1 MGRRIAH
8 GRLLLPRRALGAGLD
23 DRSTDVRFP
32 RVDVG
37 GRRYARGMSTVHLLR
52 FDSPVGRIELLGDD
66 EAITSLS
73 IERDGA
79 LPHDGLPE
87 QPNPLLERA
96 RAQLS
101 EYFAGERTDFD
112 LPVRPLGGTDFQRA
126 VWSELAR
133 LQWGEA
139 TSYGALAAAVGR
151 PGSARAIG
159 GAVGANPVPIIIGCH
174 RVLASD
180 GRITGYSGGDG
191 IPTKLWLL
199 GHEQIGFA
207 A

>member
-1 MGRRIAH
+1 MTNVFLT
-8 GRLLLPRRALGAGLD
+8 RL
-23 DRSTDVRFP
+23 
-32 RVDVG
+32 
-37 GRRYARGMSTVHLLR
+37 
-52 FDSPVGRIELLGDD
+52 DSPIGRIELVGDD
-66 EAITSLS
+66 DALTGVT

-79 LPHDGLPE
+79 LPHDGEPDRSNAVLDDARS
-87 QPNPLLERA
+87 QLL
-96 RAQLS
+96 
-101 EYFAGERTDFD
+101 EYFAGARTDFD
-112 LPVRPLGGTDFQRA
+112 VPVRLSGTAFQQA
-126 VWSELAR
+126 VWAELER

-139 TSYGALAAAVGR
+139 ISYGALATAVGK

-159 GAVGANPVPIIIGCH
+159 GAVGANPVPIIVGCH

-199 GHEQIGFA
+199 GHERIGFA

>member
-1 MGRRIAH
+1 MTNVFLI
-8 GRLLLPRRALGAGLD
+8 RLE
-23 DRSTDVRFP
+23 
-32 RVDVG
+32 
-37 GRRYARGMSTVHLLR
+37 
-52 FDSPVGRIELLGDD
+52 SPIGRIELLGDD
-66 EAITSLS
+66 IAVTGLS

-79 LPHDGLPE
+79 LPHDDEPE
-87 QPNPLLERA
+87 HSNPLLEAA
-96 RAQLS
+96 RVQLL
-101 EYFAGERTDFD
+101 EYFAGSRTGFD
-112 LPVRPLGGTDFQRA
+112 IPVRLVGTPFQEA
-126 VWSELAR
+126 VWAELER
-133 LQWGEA
+133 LGWGEA

-159 GAVGANPVPIIIGCH
+159 GAVGANPVPIIVGCH

-199 GHEQIGFA
+199 GHERIGFA

>member
-1 MGRRIAH
+1 MTNVYLT
-8 GRLLLPRRALGAGLD
+8 RL
-23 DRSTDVRFP
+23 
-32 RVDVG
+32 
-37 GRRYARGMSTVHLLR
+37 
-52 FDSPVGRIELLGDD
+52 DSPIGR
-66 EAITSLS
+66 

-79 LPHDGLPE
+79 LPHDGEPE
-87 QPNPLLERA
+87 RSNAVLDDARSQLL
-96 RAQLS
+96 
-101 EYFAGERTDFD
+101 EYFAGARTDFD
-112 LPVRPLGGTDFQRA
+112 VPVRLSGTAFQQA
-126 VWSELAR
+126 VWAELER

-139 TSYGALAAAVGR
+139 ISYGALATAVGK

-159 GAVGANPVPIIIGCH
+159 GAVGANPVPIIVGCH

-199 GHEQIGFA
+199 GHERIGFA

>member
-1 MGRRIAH
+1 M
-8 GRLLLPRRALGAGLD
+8 
-23 DRSTDVRFP
+23 TTEF
-32 RVDVG
+32 
-37 GRRYARGMSTVHLLR
+37 LLR
-52 FDSPVGRIELLGDD
+52 LASPIGRIELTGDAD
-66 EAITSLS
+66 HVTGLT

-79 LPHDGLPE
+79 LPHDDQPE
-87 QPNPLLERA
+87 HPTAVLEAA
-96 RAQLS
+96 RAQLV
-101 EYFAGERTDFD
+101 EYFAGERTTFD
-112 LPVRPLGGTDFQRA
+112 VPVRLEGTPFQRA
-126 VWSELAR
+126 VWAELER

-139 TSYGALAAAVGR
+139 TSYGALASAVGR

-159 GAVGANPVPIIIGCH
+159 GAVGANPIPIIVGCH

-199 GHEQIGFA
+199 GHERIGFA

>member
-1 MGRRIAH
+1 MTNVYLT
-8 GRLLLPRRALGAGLD
+8 RL
-23 DRSTDVRFP
+23 
-32 RVDVG
+32 
-37 GRRYARGMSTVHLLR
+37 
-52 FDSPVGRIELLGDD
+52 DSPIGRIELVGDD
-66 EAITSLS
+66 DALTGVT

-79 LPHDGLPE
+79 LPHDGEPE
-87 QPNPLLERA
+87 RSNAVLDDARSQLL
-96 RAQLS
+96 
-101 EYFAGERTDFD
+101 EYFAGARTDFD
-112 LPVRPLGGTDFQRA
+112 VPVRLSGTAFQQA
-126 VWSELAR
+126 VWAELER

-139 TSYGALAAAVGR
+139 ISYGALATAVGK

-159 GAVGANPVPIIIGCH
+159 GAVGANPVPIIVGCH

-199 GHEQIGFA
+199 GHERIGFA

>member
-1 MGRRIAH
+1 M
-8 GRLLLPRRALGAGLD
+8 
-23 DRSTDVRFP
+23 TTEF
-32 RVDVG
+32 
-37 GRRYARGMSTVHLLR
+37 LLR
-52 FDSPVGRIELLGDD
+52 LASPIGRIELTGDAD
-66 EAITSLS
+66 HVTGLT

-79 LPHDGLPE
+79 LPQDDQPE
-87 QPNPLLERA
+87 HPTAVLEAA
-96 RAQLS
+96 RAQLV
-101 EYFAGERTDFD
+101 EYFAGERTTFD
-112 LPVRPLGGTDFQRA
+112 VPVRLEGTPFQRA
-126 VWSELAR
+126 VWAELER

-139 TSYGALAAAVGR
+139 TSYGALASAVGR

-159 GAVGANPVPIIIGCH
+159 GAVGANPIPIIVGCH

-180 GRITGYSGGDG
+180 GRITGYSGGEG